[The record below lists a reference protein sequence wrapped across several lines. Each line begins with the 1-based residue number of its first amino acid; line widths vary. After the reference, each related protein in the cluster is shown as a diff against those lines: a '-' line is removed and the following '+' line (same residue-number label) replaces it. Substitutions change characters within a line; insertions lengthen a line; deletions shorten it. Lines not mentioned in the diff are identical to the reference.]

1 MRSRV
6 FFIVMALAGGILLFC
21 HTGRVSALGVG
32 EKAPAFALPAT
43 TAEKISLAD
52 YQGNKHVVLF
62 FYIAAFGRA

>member
-1 MRSRV
+1 MRYRV
-6 FFIVMALAGGILLFC
+6 FFLVMALVGGMLFFC
-21 HTGRVSALGVG
+21 TTGWVSAMGVG

-43 TAEKISLAD
+43 TAEKMALAD